1 MTTVCAEETAGIDT
15 PGSCFTAIVLALSGG
30 GPVIGEIVATG
41 SIFKLGKL
49 VVLTAEIGLLLMM
62 GSDSGF
68 GAFFLLAFLLAGPF
82 VGCLDLN
89 SDPGLLRFNGGSEDI
104 VLGVT
109 IFLFVPLG
117 LVAMGA
123 AATPDAA
130 GAITRSGERLVEETT
145 LAECTV
151 GSALLNAST
160 VGAITSDLASSFG
173 SSSIK
178 VRLLKEV
185 EGRKAPKP
193 SSSLPSFLSS
203 VARSEE
209 LNNPGISFMTS
220 SSSSP
225 PPTTA
230 AL

>member
-15 PGSCFTAIVLALSGG
+15 PGSCFTATVLALSGVASVFG
-30 GPVIGEIVATG
+30 VIVATG
-41 SIFKLGKL
+41 SVFNLRKL
-49 VVLTAEIGLLLMM
+49 VVLPAEIGLLLLM

-68 GAFFLLAFLLAGPF
+68 GAFFLLAFLL
-82 VGCLDLN
+82 VGDLDLN
-89 SDPGLLRFNGGSEDI
+89 SAPGLCRFNGGSE
-104 VLGVT
+104 VVVVGVT
-109 IFLFVPLG
+109 NFLFVPLG
-117 LVAMGA
+117 LVVMGA
-123 AATPDAA
+123 VATPDAE
-130 GAITRSGERLVEETT
+130 GAITRSGERLVDETT
-145 LAECTV
+145 LAAFTV

-160 VGAITSDLASSFG
+160 VGATTSDLTSSLG
-173 SSSIK
+173 SSNIK

-203 VARSEE
+203 SVPRSEE

>member
-15 PGSCFTAIVLALSGG
+15 PGSCFTGTVLALSGG
-30 GPVIGEIVATG
+30 APVFGVIVATV
-41 SIFKLGKL
+41 SVFKLGKL
-49 VVLTAEIGLLLMM
+49 VVLTTEIGLLLLMD
-62 GSDSGF
+62 GDSGF
-68 GAFFLLAFLLAGPF
+68 GAFFLLAFLLVGPF
-82 VGCLDLN
+82 DGCLDLN
-89 SDPGLLRFNGGSEDI
+89 SAPGLDRFNGGSEAI
-104 VLGVT
+104 VVGVT
-109 IFLFVPLG
+109 NFLFVPLG
-117 LVAMGA
+117 LVTMGA

-145 LAECTV
+145 LAACTV

-160 VGAITSDLASSFG
+160 VGATTSDLTSMPN
-173 SSSIK
+173 IK

-193 SSSLPSFLSS
+193 SSSLPSFFSSS

-220 SSSSP
+220 SSSSSP